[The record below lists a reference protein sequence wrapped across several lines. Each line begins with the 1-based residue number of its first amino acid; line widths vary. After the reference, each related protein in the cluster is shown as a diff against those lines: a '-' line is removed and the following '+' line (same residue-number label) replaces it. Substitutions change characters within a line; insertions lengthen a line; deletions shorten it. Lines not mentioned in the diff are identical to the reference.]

1 MTDNTNSRLHAIV
14 TGHVQGVSF
23 RYFVLEQA
31 DKLDLTGWVRN
42 RWSGA
47 VEVTAEGT
55 RQNLEQLLLALREG
69 PPMAVVSDLDFDWL
83 AYSGEFPS
91 FNMTETA

>member
-1 MTDNTNSRLHAIV
+1 MADEQNIRLHAIV

-31 DKLDLTGWVRN
+31 DRLGLTGWVRN

-47 VEVTAEGT
+47 VEVTAEGS
-55 RQNLEQLLLALREG
+55 RHNLEQLLLALREG
-69 PPMAVVSDLDFDWL
+69 PPMAIVSDLDFEWL
-83 AYSGEFPS
+83 TYDGEFTT
-91 FNMTETA
+91 FNMADTV